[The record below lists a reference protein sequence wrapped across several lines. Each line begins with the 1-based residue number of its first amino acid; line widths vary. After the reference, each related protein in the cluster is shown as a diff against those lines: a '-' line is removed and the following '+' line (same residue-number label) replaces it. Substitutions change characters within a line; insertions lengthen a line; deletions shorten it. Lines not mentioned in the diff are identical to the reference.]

1 MPPVAPDPAEGRI
14 RAAVRD
20 RGTPEENVMS
30 QMKWSVARA
39 AAAAALTTVLAA
51 PTFAEDT
58 SGGLA
63 EIIVTAQKRSQN
75 AQDVGISISAV
86 SGNDLVALGA
96 TAATDITKSMPAVVL
111 TQPNGP
117 SSFSLSIRGVTQNDF
132 ADHQESPA
140 AVYVDD
146 AYVSQMAGLAFQL
159 FDIDRVE
166 VLRGPQGTLFGRNAT
181 GGLAHFVS
189 RRPSDE
195 TSGYLDV
202 TVGERNLTRLEGAVG
217 GKLFDGVDGR
227 IAFESNHYDPL
238 VKNLTGGPGLENGN
252 DWAFRGQLLF
262 KLSDAAKLLVIGR
275 LGREDVRAGAWES
288 TTTKPDPNTPGSSVF
303 VGPNE
308 NYWGTCPGCNATGYP
323 SSGPFAVF
331 DNYTGFA
338 RLRTRGLT
346 AEYTQDL
353 GFATLTAIADYQKI
367 TKDYAEDSDANPV
380 TWFQFF
386 NGSNVSQGSAE
397 ARLNGSS
404 GTINWTAG
412 LYALKI
418 DGNYYEGWTG
428 PFFWSAAEFPNG
440 WTAPTVPAADG
451 SVPITQIPY
460 SLTTKSSAA
469 FAQIEDRVT
478 DLIGVT
484 AGARFSTDKKD
495 YSYSWY
501 PALVNN
507 TNPSSPVTVLTQP
520 PVGEGLPY
528 LSSYT
533 GSLDDHFWSGKLQ
546 LDLHVAQDAL
556 VYASVNRGV
565 KGGGFN
571 APLFPETIFDSSIL
585 RIKPETLTSY
595 EVGFKSMFFDR
606 RARLNGAVYYYDYK
620 DFQALT
626 FIQIQGAASP
636 SQAIRNANAR
646 HEGGELE
653 FEVTPV
659 DALRI
664 GLGVAY
670 VDAIVKNVDARG
682 TGVLADY
689 VPGNAP
695 RWSGN
700 AMIRYTWPVGSGHL
714 AAQADGNFLSKFW
727 FNIADTPV
735 VMQGGYGLAN
745 LRLNYTTASEK
756 VEVGA
761 SLENVANKHYAVMA
775 FDNTGVNG
783 LAQTYPGMPRWGKLH
798 VLYHF

>member
-1 MPPVAPDPAEGRI
+1 MRHSSWSLA
-14 RAAVRD
+14 AAVATALV
-20 RGTPEENVMS
+20 G
-30 QMKWSVARA
+30 AAGA
-39 AAAAALTTVLAA
+39 AADE
-51 PTFAEDT
+51 P
-58 SGGLA
+58 SGGLG
-63 EIIVTAQKRSQN
+63 EVIVTAQKRTQN

-86 SGNDLVALGA
+86 SGNDLTALGA
-96 TAATDITKSMPAVVL
+96 TAATDITKSMAAVVL

-181 GGLAHFVS
+181 GGLAHFLS
-189 RRPSDE
+189 RRPTDD
-195 TSGYLDV
+195 TNGYLDV
-202 TVGERNLTRLEGAVG
+202 TLGERNLTRVEGAVG
-217 GKLFDGVDGR
+217 GQLFDGVDGR
-227 IAFESNHYDPL
+227 VAFESNHYDPII
-238 VKNLTGGPGLENGN
+238 KNLTGGPGLENGN

-303 VGPNE
+303 VAPNE

-323 SSGPFAVF
+323 SSGPWAVL
-331 DNYTGFA
+331 DNFTGYA

-397 ARLNGSS
+397 ARLNGTH

-412 LYALKI
+412 VYALKI
-418 DGNYYEGWTG
+418 DGSYYEGWTG
-428 PFFWSAAEFPNG
+428 PFFWSAAEYPNG

-460 SLTTKSSAA
+460 SLTTKSTAA
-469 FAQIEDRVT
+469 FAQVEDRLT
-478 DLIGVT
+478 DLIGIT

-495 YSYSWY
+495 YSYTWY

-507 TNPSSPVTVLTQP
+507 TNLAAPVTVLTQP
-520 PVGEGLPY
+520 PVPDGSLPY
-528 LSSYT
+528 LSSFD
-533 GSLDDHFWSGKLQ
+533 GSLDDHFWSGKVQ
-546 LDLHVAQDAL
+546 LDLHVARDAL

-571 APLFPETIFDSSIL
+571 APLFPETIFDTSIL

-595 EVGFKSMFFDR
+595 EVGFKSLFLDR

-653 FEVTPV
+653 FEVEPV
-659 DALRI
+659 DARRV
-664 GLGVAY
+664 GVGVAY

-700 AMIRYTWPVGSGHL
+700 AFVRYTWPLGTGHL
-714 AAQADGNFLSKFW
+714 AAQVDGNYLSRFW

-735 VMQGGYGLAN
+735 VQQSGYGLAN
-745 LRLNYTTASEK
+745 VRLTYQPQGEK

-783 LAQTYPGMPRWGKLH
+783 LAQTYPGMPRWFKVH
-798 VLYHF
+798 VNYHF